1 MTSPLR
7 SLLGQLLLL
16 LIRGYQILISPLLG
30 PNCRFT
36 PSCSQYAIEAIEIH
50 GPWRGCWLALCRLG
64 RCHPLHPGGYDPV
77 PPGEDQPKP
86 LPEELR

>member
-1 MTSPLR
+1 MAETVTR
-7 SLLGQLLLL
+7 LLLL

-36 PSCSQYAIEAIEIH
+36 PSCSQYAIEAIQIH
-50 GPWRGCWLALCRLG
+50 GIIGGSWLSLCRLG

-77 PPGEDQPKP
+77 PPPMQKETSQP
-86 LPEELR
+86 

>member
-1 MTSPLR
+1 MAEIVTR
-7 SLLGQLLLL
+7 LLLL

-36 PSCSQYAIEAIEIH
+36 PSCSHYAMEAIQIH
-50 GPWRGCWLALCRLG
+50 GLIRGSWLSLCRLG

-77 PPGEDQPKP
+77 PPPSHRETSQP
-86 LPEELR
+86 